1 MSTPPPI
8 PTALVVP
15 IIEGYVEA
23 IRPAF
28 TFILIP
34 PIFSAMLVPLLIMLF
49 ALSTPQ
55 TRRGPIFILNVISI
69 SLGIT
74 LGALSAHLAM
84 ESILFPFTGISV
96 IEDVVF
102 TILDV
107 WLSWL
112 TEAVLLVRIAVA
124 FPRAQLPLL
133 LAFPIAIK
141 IGRAVINI
149 LFSIQWTRK
158 ILAGGA
164 VNQFTIIQ
172 NLNLVWFK
180 SAFVLELVD
189 NSYVSGLFLWR
200 LAKRGHLFNGSKIG
214 RFTSSNGKRS
224 YTSRLQSLFWI
235 ASTNFVF
242 PLIFSVS
249 EIIAIF
255 LEKVILSA
263 SLHTVNVYVAIISTV
278 FATIWSSTASFEAA
292 TSSGGT
298 TVSYSTA
305 GEARPVVLQ
314 MDRMTATAANA
325 QGHPDISVNMKPE
338 HWHDSQSNIGEAI

>member
-1 MSTPPPI
+1 MSAPPPI

-15 IIEGYVEA
+15 IIEGYVEG

-28 TFILIP
+28 AFILIP

-55 TRRGPIFILNVISI
+55 SRRGPIFILNVISI
-69 SLGIT
+69 SLGIL

-96 IEDVVF
+96 TEDVVF
-102 TILDV
+102 TVLDV

-112 TEAVLLVRIAVA
+112 TEAILLVRIAVA
-124 FPRAQLPLL
+124 FPQAQLPLL

-141 IGRAVINI
+141 IGRAVIAI
-149 LFSIQWTRK
+149 LFSVQWTRK

-164 VNQFTIIQ
+164 VNQFAIIQ
-172 NLNLVWFK
+172 SLNLVWFK
-180 SAFVLELVD
+180 SGFVLELVD
-189 NSYVSGLFLWR
+189 NGYVSGLFLWR
-200 LAKRGHLFNGSKIG
+200 LAKGGHLFDGSKIG
-214 RFTSSNGKRS
+214 R
-224 YTSRLQSLFWI
+224 YTSRSERRSYASKLQSLFWI

-249 EIIAIF
+249 QIITIF
-255 LEKVILSA
+255 MGKVILSA
-263 SLHTVNVYVAIISTV
+263 SLSTVNVYVAIISTV

-292 TSSGGT
+292 TGYAGATSSYR
-298 TVSYSTA
+298 SD
-305 GEARPVVLQ
+305 GEARPVVL
-314 MDRMTATAANA
+314 RMGRMAAAAANTSA
-325 QGHPDISVNMKPE
+325 NMKPE
-338 HWHDSQSNIGEAI
+338 HWGHSQSHIGETI